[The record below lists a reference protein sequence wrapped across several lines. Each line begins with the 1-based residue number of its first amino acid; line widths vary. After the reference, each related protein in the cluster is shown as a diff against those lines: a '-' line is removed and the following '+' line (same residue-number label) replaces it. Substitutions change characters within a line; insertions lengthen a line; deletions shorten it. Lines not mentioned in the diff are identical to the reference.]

1 MKDSHLTLRLPA
13 ALADLLDRWADERD
27 LPRSQVVREAV
38 SAYLSGPVAG
48 TAGAPGAAAV
58 RRVTGSELAQVW
70 PALPHIDPHDAR
82 RLGTDVARARR
93 QLPPVK
99 DPWR

>member
-38 SAYLSGPVAG
+38 SAYLS
-48 TAGAPGAAAV
+48 APGAGAGGVAATAPV
-58 RRVTGSELAQVW
+58 PRVTGRELAQIW
-70 PALPHIDPHDAR
+70 SALPHIDRHDAR
-82 RLGTDVARARR
+82 RLATDVARARR
-93 QLPPVK
+93 RLPPVE